1 MDRKELKLKLD
12 LLKIN
17 PNQYSLDGDLK
28 SDAII
33 LYQNYNKWEV
43 YYFDERGGKNDEQA
57 FNSERDACSYI
68 YRVYKHNYPLSIKP
82 SKAQILRG

>member
-1 MDRKELKLKLD
+1 MDIKELKLKLD

-17 PNQYSLDGDLK
+17 PNQYALNGDLK

-43 YYFDERGGKNDEQA
+43 YYFDERGGKHDEQE
-57 FNSERDACSYI
+57 FNSEIDACNYI
-68 YRVYKHNYPLSIKP
+68 YKRFQNAKVIEDEFGINS
-82 SKAQILRG
+82 

>member
-33 LYQNYNKWEV
+33 LYQNYNKW
-43 YYFDERGGKNDEQA
+43 
-57 FNSERDACSYI
+57 
-68 YRVYKHNYPLSIKP
+68 
-82 SKAQILRG
+82 